1 MSVLGDNA
9 GPHVGDWVEV
19 RGVSGQPAKRGQ
31 IVELLGRARHE
42 RFRIR
47 WDETR
52 ESILYPADGVRF
64 IPGSEDERPR
74 KGARSRAAR

>member
-1 MSVLGDNA
+1 MSALSDSPA
-9 GPHVGDWVEV
+9 ARVGDWVEV
-19 RGVSGQPAKRGQ
+19 RGVSGQAARRGQ

-52 ESILYPADGVRF
+52 ESILYPADGVRV
-64 IPGSEDERPR
+64 IPGDRPS
-74 KGARSRAAR
+74 ARRVSSGSGV